1 MSNIIERKKIF
12 MKKRIHILVV
22 LALLFSALTQP
33 ISTHT
38 VCAQNNDNVEIEYLE
53 NGDYLVTTIAEEPAQ
68 YNTFGISLYSE
79 PTTVTKS
86 KTKKYYNK
94 YNEVI
99 WYLKVTGTF
108 TYGHGYAQCTKSVA
122 TCKSNSNLWKLTNK
136 KASKAGNIATAYV
149 KANLYKTFLSTKPVR
164 IIEQTLTLECST
176 TGKFK

>member
-1 MSNIIERKKIF
+1 MNKRLHII
-12 MKKRIHILVV
+12 VV
-22 LALLFSALTQP
+22 LMLLFSILTQ
-33 ISTHT
+33 ITYSRT
-38 VCAQNNDNVEIEYLE
+38 VVAQDNDNVQIEYLE
-53 NGDYLVTTIAEEPAQ
+53 NGDYLVTTITEQPSLT
-68 YNTFGISLYSE
+68 NTFGISLYSE

-94 YNEVI
+94 YNNVI

-136 KASKAGNIATAYV
+136 KASKAGNIAMAYV
-149 KANLYKTFLSTKPVR
+149 KANLYKSFLATKPVR
-164 IIEQTLTLECST
+164 IIEQYLNLECST

>member
-1 MSNIIERKKIF
+1 
-12 MKKRIHILVV
+12 MKKKLHIIVV
-22 LALLFSALTQP
+22 LVLLFSVVTQ
-33 ISTHT
+33 TVHT
-38 VCAQNNDNVEIEYLE
+38 RTVHAQDQDNVEIEYLE
-53 NGDYLVTTIAEEPAQ
+53 NGDYLVTTITEEPAQ
-68 YNTFGISLYSE
+68 TNTFGISLYSE

-122 TCKSNSNLWKLTNK
+122 TCKSNSYLWKLTNK
-136 KASKAGNIATAYV
+136 RASKAGNIATAYV
-149 KANLYKTFLSTKPVR
+149 KANLYKSFLATKPVR
-164 IIEQTLTLECST
+164 IIEQYLNLECST